1 MKICDRTRYC
11 IYFAV
16 NDTGNCLFM
25 TEYKGF
31 DKNPE
36 DIIHFPE
43 IVNDKNRLETE
54 LIWNKTPV
62 PKDIGCYQAVVTLI
76 QGTGK
81 DYTLHV
87 LSCTPVCFL

>member
-31 DKNPE
+31 DNNPKN
-36 DIIHFPE
+36 IMHFPE
-43 IVNDKNRLETE
+43 IINDKNRLETE
-54 LIWNKTPV
+54 LI
-62 PKDIGCYQAVVTLI
+62 
-76 QGTGK
+76 
-81 DYTLHV
+81 
-87 LSCTPVCFL
+87 